1 MPTLGSNTEQP
12 DLNCLTATMD
22 LDIAY
27 RPACRILNPG
37 RVKSCMESLLSPT
50 MDFVFK
56 RLFGTEDNQTVL
68 LDFLNSVFLDAEQPH
83 ITHIDLLN
91 PYLEKDHEDDKLG
104 IVDVRA
110 RTEDGALIDIEVQ
123 VAPDP
128 DFDRRTLYYWAKLF
142 TGQITEG
149 QGYWTLHPALTI
161 NIVDFII
168 RPEPA
173 YHTVFTL
180 REQHSGQP
188 LSDALRLHFL
198 ELPKFQRQE
207 IANRHRLAQWLL
219 FFTLNTPEQLE
230 GLAMDDPVMKKAVT
244 NLEWL
249 SQDRATR
256 ERYEARQK
264 ALRDELSRT
273 EGARRQALKQGREE
287 GREEG
292 RQEGELAKQ
301 QEIARKMLQ
310 AGVEPAHIAEWTS
323 LTLDEIA
330 RL

>member
-1 MPTLGSNTEQP
+1 
-12 DLNCLTATMD
+12 
-22 LDIAY
+22 
-27 RPACRILNPG
+27 
-37 RVKSCMESLLSPT
+37 MESLLSPK

-161 NIVDFII
+161 NILDFII
-168 RPEPA
+168 RPELS
-173 YHTVFTL
+173 YHTIFAL

-198 ELPKFQRQE
+198 DYP
-207 IANRHRLAQWLL
+207 NRNRIQTFHHHTVYSNGFL
-219 FFTLNTPEQLE
+219 
-230 GLAMDDPVMKKAVT
+230 
-244 NLEWL
+244 
-249 SQDRATR
+249 
-256 ERYEARQK
+256 
-264 ALRDELSRT
+264 
-273 EGARRQALKQGREE
+273 
-287 GREEG
+287 
-292 RQEGELAKQ
+292 
-301 QEIARKMLQ
+301 
-310 AGVEPAHIAEWTS
+310 
-323 LTLDEIA
+323 
-330 RL
+330 